1 MEILIVESP
10 TKAATMSSFLKM
22 PVFSTCGVFLTSTLS
37 DVGFANGKI
46 VENRKLNTNKA
57 NFINDIVTYVNKYN
71 TQQQYQITIYLATDI
86 DEQGNEIAF
95 DIADYITSNIAV
107 NKDMLIFKRVNLN
120 SITQTEVVNKINNA
134 PAPITLSQLHQEA
147 KISQSRRIRNAFV
160 ANHYIGAG
168 AFGLGTV
175 SASILKTIK
184 EGHFIIGEMNLVIKT
199 NRGNFKTSIDIT
211 INNFELWQKRKQQ
224 LEKYTFSLSAEMIES
239 KVQFD
244 DLQNFNDIITKI

>member
-10 TKAATMSSFLKM
+10 TKATTISSFLKM

-37 DVGFANGKI
+37 DVGFVNGKI
-46 VENRKLNTNKA
+46 IENRKLNTNKA
-57 NFINDIVTYVNKYN
+57 NFINNIVAYVNKY

-95 DIADYITSNIAV
+95 DIADYITSHIAV
-107 NKDMLIFKRVNLN
+107 NKDRLIFKRVNLN

-134 PAPITLSQLHQEA
+134 PNAPITLSQLHQEA

-184 EGHFIIGEMNLVIKT
+184 DGHFIIGEMNLVIKT
-199 NRGNFKTSIDIT
+199 NRGNFKTSVDIT

-224 LEKYTFSLSAEMIES
+224 LEKYTFSLSSEMIES

>member
-10 TKAATMSSFLKM
+10 TKAVTISSFLKM
-22 PVFSTCGVFLTSTLS
+22 AVFSTCGVFLTSTLS

-57 NFINDIVTYVNKYN
+57 NFINDIIAYVNKY

-95 DIADYITSNIAV
+95 DIADYITSNIV

-134 PAPITLSQLHQEA
+134 PDVPITLSQLHQEA

-160 ANHYIGAG
+160 ANHYIDAG
-168 AFGLGTV
+168 AFGLGAV

-184 EGHFIIGEMNLVIKT
+184 DGHFIIGEMNLVIKT
-199 NRGNFKTSIDIT
+199 SQGNFKTSVDIT

-224 LEKYTFSLSAEMIES
+224 LEKYTFSLSSKMIES